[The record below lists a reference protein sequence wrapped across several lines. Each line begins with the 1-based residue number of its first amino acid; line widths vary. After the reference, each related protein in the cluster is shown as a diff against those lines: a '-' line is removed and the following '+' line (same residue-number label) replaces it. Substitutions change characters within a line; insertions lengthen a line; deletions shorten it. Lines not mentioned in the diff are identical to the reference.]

1 MQQAN
6 AGKDSVLLDP
16 VVAPRIAAAR
26 LLIGLLQGITL
37 YFLSSAMLGKTWPAS
52 DPYVLGPLLLMSVI
66 LPVLLISSLGHMA
79 ARRIALWMASAA
91 VIMVMLAVHDIWR
104 SGGLE
109 PWSVY
114 RNTGPMSVL
123 SGLLIVF
130 SIAGFFIAHTL
141 VLAGG
146 LDQRRIATY
155 PTHFETAWKLGIQLL
170 FSAFFVGVLW
180 LVLWMGAQLF
190 LLIKLNFLKELIGH
204 SWFVIP
210 VTCFAFSCA
219 IHITDVRPAI
229 VRGIRTL
236 LLVLMSWLL
245 PVTALL
251 VAGFL
256 LSLPFTGIEKLWA
269 TRRATSVLLGT
280 AAVLVLLIN
289 AAFQNGQVGQGVA
302 RVIKLST
309 RLAALLLPLVVGI
322 AIYALAVRVIE
333 YGWTSDRIIACACL
347 VVATCY
353 ALGYAWAAR
362 QNSSWLSQIAEV
374 NVATA
379 FVVLAVLFA
388 LFSPLAD
395 PARLAVASQMARFE
409 AGKTSLD
416 KFDFAYLRFE
426 GARYGR
432 AALEQLKVRS
442 SGADAA
448 LVRAGADA
456 ILKRASRWSDEV
468 RLKNVAFNLTVRPAT
483 AQLPDSFLR
492 QDWSVPKQTWYLP
505 DCMKQV
511 GKHCDAYP
519 LDFNGDGKPEV
530 LLVSSEPG
538 SEALLLME
546 KADGSWQ
553 AYGHINSSLLRCKPL
568 REQLRAGDFRLVA
581 PRLKELEIGGKR
593 LRLSLLSD
601 VNDADD
607 AEKCVKDDHDAD
619 SAAP

>member
-6 AGKDSVLLDP
+6 AGKDAVLLDP

-26 LLIGLLQGITL
+26 LLIGLLQGIVL
-37 YFLSSAMLGKTWPAS
+37 YFLYSAVRDQAWPAS
-52 DPYVLGPLLLMSVI
+52 EPYVLGPLLLISVI

-79 ARRIALWMASAA
+79 ARRIALWMVCAA
-91 VIMVMLAVHDIWR
+91 VVMALLALHDIWR
-104 SGGLE
+104 SGGHEAWGL
-109 PWSVY
+109 Y
-114 RNTGPMSVL
+114 RNTGTMPVL
-123 SGLLIVF
+123 SGLLTMF

-146 LDQRRIATY
+146 LDQRCIASY

-170 FSAFFVGVLW
+170 FSAIFVGVLW

-204 SWFVIP
+204 AWFVIP

-236 LLVLMSWLL
+236 LLVLLSWLL

-251 VAGFL
+251 VAAFL
-256 LSLPFTGIEKLWA
+256 LSLPFAGIEKLWA
-269 TRRATSVLLGT
+269 TRRAASVLLGT

-333 YGWTSDRIIACACL
+333 YGWTADRIIACACL
-347 VVATCY
+347 GVATCY

-362 QNSSWLSQIAEV
+362 QNSNCLSQIA
-374 NVATA
+374 
-379 FVVLAVLFA
+379 FVMLAVLFA

-395 PARLAVASQMARFE
+395 PARLAVANQMARFE

-416 KFDFAYLRFE
+416 KFDFAYLRFD

-432 AALEQLKVRS
+432 AALEQLKVRT

-456 ILKRASRWSDEV
+456 MLKRESRWSDDV
-468 RLKNVAFNLTVRPAT
+468 RLKNVAVNLTVRPAT
-483 AQLPDSFLR
+483 AQLPESFLR
-492 QDWSVPKQTWYLP
+492 QDWRVPKQTWYLP
-505 DCMKQV
+505 DCMRQV

-530 LLVSSEPG
+530 LLVSSTPG
-538 SEALLLME
+538 NEALLMME
-546 KADGSWQ
+546 KPDGSWQ
-553 AYGHINSSLLRCKPL
+553 AYGRINTNLLRCKPL
-568 REQLRAGDFRLVA
+568 REKLRAGDFQLVT
-581 PRLKELEIGGKR
+581 PQLKELEIGGKR
-593 LRLSLLSD
+593 LPLTLL
-601 VNDADD
+601 NHDD
-607 AEKCVKDDHDAD
+607 AAEECLKDDDEAGKV
-619 SAAP
+619 AP